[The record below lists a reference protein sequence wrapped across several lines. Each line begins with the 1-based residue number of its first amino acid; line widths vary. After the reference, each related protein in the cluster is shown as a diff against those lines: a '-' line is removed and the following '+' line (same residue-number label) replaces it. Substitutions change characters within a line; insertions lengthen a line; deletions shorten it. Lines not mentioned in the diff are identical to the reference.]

1 MEAYLV
7 MKNNLKRSFK
17 KKSTYL
23 FMILIPIFIGIAG
36 ILTNYI
42 SEENISVGILNNPNS
57 KIKIEELSKINN
69 IKCSEVNEET
79 KNTDVRM
86 GKYDFVLDY
95 SNEDEMRVLID
106 KIIEVSENKNI
117 LSENNISEIERYVAM
132 LMTVYLIIATIYAA
146 NLNKDVANGTVERFC
161 LAGKKKINYLCGYI
175 LSTGIIVLI
184 QVSIA
189 FIFLRIVDKN
199 FDLNIVKIILLTFVI
214 MIVSTLYAIVSSL
227 ILKKE
232 MRTNIVASSLAMLLS
247 ILSGT
252 FIAVDNMPQL
262 LQVLSYLSPIRWVL
276 LIVS

>member
-23 FMILIPIFIGIAG
+23 FMILIPIFIGIIG
-36 ILTNYI
+36 VLTNYI
-42 SEENISVGILNNPNS
+42 SEGNISVAVLNNPNS
-57 KIKIEELSKINN
+57 TVKIEELSEIKN
-69 IKCSEVNEET
+69 IKYSEGNEDT
-79 KNTDVRM
+79 INTDVIM

>member
-36 ILTNYI
+36 VLTNYI
-42 SEENISVGILNNPNS
+42 SEGNISVGVLNNPNNT
-57 KIKIEELSKINN
+57 IKIEELNN
-69 IKCSEVNEET
+69 IKNIKYSEVNENT
-79 KNTDVRM
+79 INTDVIV

-95 SNEDEMRVLID
+95 NNKEEMKLLIRE
-106 KIIEVSENKNI
+106 IVTASESKNI
-117 LSENNISEIERYVAM
+117 LSENNISDTERYISM

-146 NLNKDVANGTVERFC
+146 NLNKDRENGTLERFC
-161 LAGKKKINYLCGYI
+161 LAGKKKINYICGYL
-175 LSTGIIVLI
+175 LSTGIIVFI

-189 FIFLRIVDKN
+189 FMFLEIVDKN
-199 FDLNIVKIILLTFVI
+199 FTLDISKIILLIFVI

-247 ILSGT
+247 ILGGT
-252 FIAVDNMPQL
+252 FIAVDNMPEL
-262 LQVLSYLSPIRWVL
+262 LQGLSYLSPIRWVL
-276 LIVS
+276 LIIS